1 MEAAPRRVVLVDVAL
16 AVALACVAL
25 AEFFF
30 GMPANER
37 TWVGALLLVVEN
49 GALTLRRTRPVL
61 AWAISGTAIAAYGL
75 APHPDPWLHYGAM
88 VSLYSV
94 AAHSSRSTSRRIAR
108 ATAGIILAVLLADWG
123 NADVVDW
130 TEAFVTSAAAW
141 LLGENVRTQR
151 AYANEMAARAEEAE
165 RRRDD
170 EARRAVAEE
179 RLRLAREL
187 HDVTAHHVS
196 VMAVQA
202 EAGQALLPAD
212 PERAAQTLGRI
223 AASAREALGDL
234 RRLLGVLRDD
244 GGAEGEGRAPQPG
257 LDALPQLA
265 EEVQEAGV
273 PVTLRL
279 EGVRDTLRSSVDV
292 SAYRIVQ
299 EALTNVMRHAPGA
312 HADVVIRFDSDAV
325 EIEVTNERAP
335 NGDGTPP
342 NRRGLGLV
350 GMRERAAL
358 LGGRLHAGPE
368 GDNRFVVRARLPR

>member
-1 MEAAPRRVVLVDVAL
+1 MLVDAAFAAAL
-16 AVALACVAL
+16 TCAALV
-25 AEFFF
+25 EFFV
-30 GMPANER
+30 GMPVDER
-37 TWVGALLLVVEN
+37 SWAGGLLLFAEN
-49 GALTLRRTRPVL
+49 AALVFRRSHPV
-61 AWAISGTAIAAYGL
+61 AVWAMCGTIVAAYGL
-75 APHPDPWLHYGAM
+75 GPYPDPWLHYGAM

-94 AAHSSRSTSRRIAR
+94 AAHSSRSRSRRAAG
-108 ATAGIILAVLLADWG
+108 ATAAIIFAVLLADGG
-123 NADVVDW
+123 NADAVDW
-130 TEAFVTSAAAW
+130 TGVFITSAAAW

-312 HADVVIRFDSDAV
+312 HADVVVRFDSDAV
-325 EIEVTNERAP
+325 EIEVTNERAA

-358 LGGRLHAGPE
+358 LGGRLDAGPE
-368 GDNRFVVRARLPR
+368 GDGRFVVRARLPR

>member
-1 MEAAPRRVVLVDVAL
+1 VERAPRRLVLVDAAFA
-16 AVALACVAL
+16 AVLSCVAL
-25 AEFFF
+25 AEFFV
-30 GMPANER
+30 GMPENQR
-37 TWVGALLLVVEN
+37 TSGGALLLVVEN
-49 GALTLRRTRPVL
+49 AALTLRRTHPVL
-61 AWAISGTAIAAYGL
+61 AWAISGCAISAYGL
-75 APHPDPWLHYGAM
+75 GPHPDPWLHYGAM

-94 AAHSSRSTSRRIAR
+94 AAHSSRTTSWRIAG
-108 ATAGIILAVLLADWG
+108 ATAGIILAVLLADGG

-151 AYANEMAARAEEAE
+151 AYANEMAARAKEAE
-165 RRRDD
+165 RRQDD

-202 EAGQALLPAD
+202 EAGQALLPGD

-223 AASAREALGDL
+223 ASSAREALADL

-244 GGAEGEGRAPQPG
+244 GGEDADGRAPQPG
-257 LDALPQLA
+257 LDALPALA
-265 EEVQEAGV
+265 EEVRGAGL
-273 PVTLRL
+273 PVNLRV
-279 EGVRDTLRSSVDV
+279 EGAVDKLRSSVDV

-299 EALTNVMRHAPGA
+299 EALTNVRRHAPGA
-312 HADVVIRFDSDAV
+312 TADVVVRFDTDAV
-325 EIEVTNERAP
+325 EIEVTNERTA
-335 NGDGTPP
+335 NGDQPHQPGH
-342 NRRGLGLV
+342 GLV

-358 LGGRLHAGPE
+358 LGGRLDAGP
-368 GDNRFVVRARLPR
+368 DSNDRFAVRARLPR

>member
-1 MEAAPRRVVLVDVAL
+1 VERAPLRLVLVDAAFA
-16 AVALACVAL
+16 AVLSCVAL
-25 AEFFF
+25 AEFFV
-30 GMPANER
+30 GMPENQR
-37 TWVGALLLVVEN
+37 TSDGALLLIVEN
-49 GALTLRRTRPVL
+49 AALTVRRTHPVL
-61 AWAISGTAIAAYGL
+61 AWAISGCAISAYGL
-75 APHPDPWLHYGAM
+75 GPHPDPWLHYGAM

-94 AAHSSRSTSRRIAR
+94 AAHSSRTTSWRIAG
-108 ATAGIILAVLLADWG
+108 ATAAIILAVLLTDGG

-141 LLGENVRTQR
+141 LLGENVRIQR
-151 AYANEMAARAEEAE
+151 AYADEMAARAKEAE

-170 EARRAVAEE
+170 DARRAVAEE

-223 AASAREALGDL
+223 ASSAREALGDL

-244 GGAEGEGRAPQPG
+244 GAGEGDGRAPQRG
-257 LDALPQLA
+257 IDALPTLA
-265 EEVQEAGV
+265 EEVREAGL
-273 PVTLRL
+273 PVNLRV
-279 EGVRDTLRSSVDV
+279 EGAAHKLRSSVDV

-299 EALTNVMRHAPGA
+299 EALTNVIRHAPGA
-312 HADVVIRFDSDAV
+312 SADVVVRFDADAV
-325 EIEVTNERAP
+325 EIEVTNERTANEDQRHHEP
-335 NGDGTPP
+335 GH
-342 NRRGLGLV
+342 GLV

-358 LGGRLHAGPE
+358 LGGRLDAGPD
-368 GDNRFVVRARLPR
+368 GDDRFAVRARLPR